1 MSLKKEIK
9 IAMPETM
16 VSAPDRLQQLYDQMN
31 DLGVMC
37 MTTEELEE
45 WSFLMAQSLEGKGN
59 PCL

>member
-1 MSLKKEIK
+1 
-9 IAMPETM
+9 MPETM